1 MCWRNCSAPFFAIW
15 TSKSR
20 PNARCFVHFDLQMR
34 FAPQRHAIFRH
45 RNFKKWSEAE
55 VSCAFWLENVFCAKA
70 ACHFLTSQLQ
80 KTVRTWGVVCVLTR
94 KCASRHSRVTFFDIS
109 TSKIELAREC
119 GVLCILTWKFASRH
133 SGVPFSRR
141 CWATSAPTAGFSD
154 PTCRTSRATN
164 HWKNTAIRDFPNIW
178 RACIFFLVTLLA
190 CWSSFFWLDFSGLL
204 FNCPYCRKV
213 DF

>member
-80 KTVRTWGVVCVLTR
+80 KTVRTWG
-94 KCASRHSRVTFFDIS
+94 
-109 TSKIELAREC
+109 
-119 GVLCILTWKFASRH
+119 G
-133 SGVPFSRR
+133 
-141 CWATSAPTAGFSD
+141 
-154 PTCRTSRATN
+154 TSRAMN
-164 HWKNTAIRDFPNIW
+164 HWKNTAICDFPNIW